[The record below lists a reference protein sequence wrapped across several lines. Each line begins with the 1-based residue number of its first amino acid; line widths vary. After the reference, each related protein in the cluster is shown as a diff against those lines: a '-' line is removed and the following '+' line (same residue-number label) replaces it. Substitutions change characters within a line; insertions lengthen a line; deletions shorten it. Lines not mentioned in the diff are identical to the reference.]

1 MARERHEIK
10 QTTNPGKHD
19 FPCVIMGEVV
29 DGGHDGGIVVAASEG
44 MAMGTGDGRLG
55 SWWPGQGDDWCVG
68 QR

>member
-29 DGGHDGGIVVAASEG
+29 DGGLMVKMVIMVVAASGG
-44 MAMGTGDGRLG
+44 MAMGTEMDGWVAGGRDRVVIG
-55 SWWPGQGDDWCVG
+55 V
-68 QR
+68 